1 MLIKKAWARALAQPA
16 QEFPPTHL
24 PILSGQIPE
33 GLRGTL
39 YRNGPGRLERGGVP
53 VGHWFDGDGGILGV
67 HFTEAGATGVYRYV
81 QTAGYQTEAAAGRFL
96 YSNYGMTAPGA
107 IWQRWGKPVK
117 NVANTSVLA
126 LSDKL
131 LALWEGG
138 KPHAL
143 DLQTLETWG
152 MDDLGG
158 LENRLTYS
166 AHYKCDP
173 HTGEIFNFGITTGIK
188 PALTLNLYRSDATG
202 KILQKA
208 QFQLDGFPLIHD
220 FVLAGQYLV
229 CFVPPVRLTN
239 LLSVLFGLSSYS
251 DALEWQPNLGTQVL
265 VFDRN
270 TLSLVSRSE
279 TDPWFQWHIANGYV
293 DEGGMAIAH
302 LVRYDDFQTN
312 QYLKEVA
319 TGATHTKQ
327 KGTLWRI
334 CFDPQTAKVTAMEE
348 LLDRGCEFPT
358 VPKPQVG
365 QASPYIYLAL
375 HREGVDTSQEMFG
388 AIARF
393 DTHTHTVTEADL
405 GENRYPSEPLC
416 VQDAHNPQQS
426 WVLTLVWD
434 GNSDTSEV
442 WVFDSD
448 GLDREPV
455 CRLKLPSVVPLGFH
469 GTWKPNY

>member
-1 MLIKKAWARALAQPA
+1 MSVKKAWSKALAQPA
-16 QEFPPTHL
+16 QEFPATHL

-53 VGHWFDGDGGILGV
+53 VGHWFDGDGAILGV
-67 HFTEAGATGVYRYV
+67 HLTDAGATGVYRYV
-81 QTAGYQTEAAAGRFL
+81 QTAGYQAETAAGRFL
-96 YSNYGMTAPGA
+96 YSNYGMTAPGL

-131 LALWEGG
+131 LALWENG

-166 AHYKCDP
+166 AHYKRDP
-173 HTGEIFNFGITTGIK
+173 HTGEIFNFGITAGIS

-208 QFQLDGFPLIHD
+208 QFKLDGFPIVHD
-220 FVLAGQYLV
+220 FVLAGSYLIF
-229 CFVPPVRLTN
+229 FVPPVRAEPF
-239 LLSVLFGLSSYS
+239 SVLFGLSSYS
-251 DALEWQPNLGTQVL
+251 DALQWRSQLGTQVL
-265 VFDRN
+265 VFDRD
-270 TLSLVSRSE
+270 TLSLVCRSE

-293 DEGGMAIAH
+293 DEGGIAIAD
-302 LVRYDDFQTN
+302 LVRYEDFQTN
-312 QYLKEVA
+312 RYLAEVA
-319 TGATHTKQ
+319 TGVTHTAVT
-327 KGTLWRI
+327 GTLWRI
-334 CFDPQTAKVTAMEE
+334 CIDPQTAKVTAAEE

-358 VPKPQVG
+358 VPQQQVG
-365 QASPYIYLAL
+365 QASRYIYMAL
-375 HREGVDTSQEMFG
+375 HRQGADISQEMFG
-388 AIARF
+388 AIACF
-393 DTHTHTVTEADL
+393 DTQTHTVTEADL
-405 GENRYPSEPLC
+405 GENRYGSEPLC
-416 VQDAHNPQQS
+416 VQDAHNPEGS
-426 WVLTLVWD
+426 WVLTVVWD
-434 GNSDTSEV
+434 GNSETSEV

-448 GLDREPV
+448 ALDREPI
-455 CRLKLPSVVPLGFH
+455 CRLGLPGIVPFGFH
-469 GTWKPNY
+469 GTWNPDC